1 MLFLSGMSMKNSI
14 FLTGFSY
21 DSLIPVE
28 TPAIPIL
35 LKVLENVQSIYGKQL
50 DLKYPGSNLY
60 PHDITIEEFND
71 AIKYDTKI
79 KDPTTV
85 VIRDGSRLKSL
96 PYNEVYWSEI
106 NDIVALLKNASEI
119 IPQGRF
125 RDYLLIRASDLQKN
139 SYKQGDGLWLD
150 LNKND
155 TRLDLILG
163 PFEVYI
169 DRFMGLKTA
178 FEGTLSIRDTEMQ
191 DQLKFLLSYTEV
203 FLNHI
208 PKVATYQDNGIT
220 LTRLEV
226 MNVIAFSGHSA
237 LHKMNAKVLPNDP
250 EVIQSKG
257 TKKILFK
264 NIMEMRLNQII
275 IPIVK
280 KLFKDHSSDE
290 LLKDGY
296 FNFILLH
303 EIAHPMGIAENPSD
317 LGEITTGIEEA
328 KAHMLGLYFARLLLE
343 YKVLTI
349 DRYNAL
355 LTALVAY
362 LVADVR
368 LGLHLPTKRPY
379 KDASSIILNE
389 LMRTD
394 QIKSDNNGFYIGV
407 NDIRLL
413 KEGVQNILHLRNC
426 SDMITCK
433 NKIEEYEI
441 TCLPYFSAPM
451 DEIPYNIE

>member
-1 MLFLSGMSMKNSI
+1 MKNNI

-21 DSLIPVE
+21 DSLISDE
-28 TPAIPIL
+28 APAIPIL
-35 LKVLENVQSIYGKQL
+35 LKVLEVVQSIYNKQL
-50 DLKYPGSNLY
+50 DVRYPGSNLY
-60 PHDITIEEFND
+60 PHDITLEEFYD
-71 AIKYDTKI
+71 AIKYDTKVN
-79 KDPTTV
+79 DPATV
-85 VIRDGSRLKSL
+85 VVRDGARLKSL
-96 PYNEVYWSEI
+96 PYNEVYSREI
-106 NDIVALLKNASEI
+106 NDIVTLLKSASES

-125 RDYLLIRASDLQKN
+125 RDYLLIRARDLKEN
-139 SYKQGDGLWLD
+139 SYKQGDCLWLD

-155 TRLDLILG
+155 TLMDLILG

-178 FEGTLSIRDTEMQ
+178 FEGTLSVRDTEMQ
-191 DQLKFLLSYTEV
+191 DQLQFLLLYTDV
-203 FLNHI
+203 FLSHV
-208 PKVATYQDNGIT
+208 PTVAAYRDNADT
-220 LTRLEV
+220 MTRLEV

-275 IPIVK
+275 IPLVRR
-280 KLFKDHSSDE
+280 LFKDHPSDE
-290 LLKDGY
+290 LIREGY

-303 EIAHPMGIAENPSD
+303 EMAHPMGIAKNPSNP
-317 LGEITTGIEEA
+317 GEITTGIEEA

-355 LTALVAY
+355 LTALVGY
-362 LVADVR
+362 LVADIR
-368 LGLHLPTKRPY
+368 LGSRLPTKRPY
-379 KDASSIILNE
+379 KDASFIILNE
-389 LMRTD
+389 LMRMD
-394 QIKSDNNGFYIGV
+394 QIKSDNNGFYTGV
-407 NDIRLL
+407 NDISLL
-413 KEGVQNILHLRNC
+413 KEGVRNILHLRNC

-441 TCLPYFSAPM
+441 NCLPYLSKPM